1 MIKTVLKIS
10 GMACPMCEAHINDAL
25 RSAFAVKKVTSSH
38 KKGETVILSEE
49 APDEAALGAVIAKTG
64 YTLSG
69 VSSAPA
75 AEKSSLFAKL
85 FK

>member
-25 RSAFAVKKVTSSH
+25 RGAFEVKKVTSSH
-38 KKGETVILSEE
+38 KKGKAVILSEE
-49 APDEAALGAVIAKTG
+49 ALNEVALGTVIAKIG

-75 AEKSSLFAKL
+75 AEKPSLFAKL